1 MNTPIVTA
9 TPDDGDEPTY
19 ELVDVTPEIAE
30 KWLKDNTHNR
40 NIRAAV
46 VAGYAADMLA
56 GAWMENGQSI
66 RFAADGTLLDGQ
78 HRLTAIKDSGV
89 TLRMIIVRGLPN
101 DAQMTMDTGAKR
113 TFADVL
119 RLNGEPHA
127 VSLAAACLRVY
138 QWKQGIR
145 KSFKAGARPTHRQLL
160 DTLEQHPEIRRSVE
174 ISDRVRMSGSLT
186 AGAASLCH
194 WLFLHVDADDCA
206 FFFARLGDGAGLMTD
221 DPIYA
226 LRRSLDNLVSTSGRP
241 DESFVIALVI
251 KAWNF
256 YREGASVQLI
266 AYRPGGAR
274 PEKYPEPK

>member
-1 MNTPIVTA
+1 MSTTTVTLTPG
-9 TPDDGDEPTY
+9 DSDEPAY
-19 ELVDVTPEIAE
+19 ELADITPETAAD
-30 KWLKDNTHNR
+30 WLKNNTHNR

-46 VAGYAADMLA
+46 VAGYVADMTA
-56 GAWMENGQSI
+56 GQWLENGQSI

-78 HRLTAIKDSGV
+78 HRLTAIAESGITV
-89 TLRMIIVRGLPN
+89 RMLVVRNLPN
-101 DAQMTMDTGAKR
+101 ITQMTMDTGAKR

-119 RLNGEPHA
+119 RLNGESQA

-138 QWKQGIR
+138 QWKQGVR

-194 WLFLHVDADDCA
+194 WLFLHVDAEDCA
-206 FFFARLGDGAGLMTD
+206 FFFARLSDGAGLMTD

-226 LRRSLDNLVSTSGRP
+226 LRRSLSNLVSASGRP

-256 YREGASVQLI
+256 YREGTSVQLI

-274 PEKYPEPK
+274 PESYPEPK